1 MAPFPAA
8 AIVQGNDPW
17 GEQLQQSRPPIS
29 KTNPFRMGAFSGT
42 TESSVSIHKYE
53 LISTVS

>member
-8 AIVQGNDPW
+8 AIQPLSGNDPW
-17 GEQLQQSRPPIS
+17 GENLPQSRPPIS

-42 TESSVSIHKYE
+42 TESSVS
-53 LISTVS
+53 